1 MRPMAILDYPIDPLS
16 KPINYLPYP
25 KCFMVQNSVNIN
37 SLDLSEIRSR
47 VTKTLKDGLQLDMST
62 QDCAKLLR
70 RNVNSKIN
78 LVIMFVD
85 INNSTELSLFLE
97 EQRFALMVQI
107 FAQEISN
114 IVFGYDGYVFKYEG
128 DAVIIVFPAMY
139 DEALACRNALNCSM
153 AILEIVTKVINPAF
167 NISELPKITV
177 KIGLA
182 SGNTLVVIY
191 GRRLTRSHVDIVGS
205 SISMASK
212 ITAIAKPNQVLVGE
226 QVYNILLASVSADS
240 KHFLQRNR
248 FVKVKLDQSKWKY
261 PSRSSAERNYEVY
274 EFLRI

>member
-1 MRPMAILDYPIDPLS
+1 
-16 KPINYLPYP
+16 
-25 KCFMVQNSVNIN
+25 MVQNSVNIN
-37 SLDLSEIRSR
+37 SLDLSEVRSR

-70 RNVNSKIN
+70 RKVNSKIN
-78 LVIMFVD
+78 LVIS
-85 INNSTELSLFLE
+85 IIQLFLE
-97 EQRFALMVQI
+97 ERQLALMVQI

-128 DAVIIVFPAMY
+128 DAVIILFPAMY

-182 SGNTLVVIY
+182 FGKTLVVIY
-191 GRRLTRSHVDIVGS
+191 GRSLTRSHVDIVGS

-261 PSRSSAERNYEVY
+261 PSRSRAERNYEVY
-274 EFLRI
+274 EFKEFKPLTKLRQK